1 MFGIPQLS
9 GFYMTNQW
17 PVAIRVDRN
26 RLYAYKR
33 GHFFFWGGGG
43 GGRPD
48 SLKIDMSVDEGIEY
62 KSEYQIRKRSIHRW
76 RVY

>member
-1 MFGIPQLS
+1 MFGIPQPS

-17 PVAIRVDRN
+17 SVAIRVNRN

-33 GHFFFWGGGG
+33 GHFFFGGG

-48 SLKIDMSVDEGIEY
+48 SLKIDMSVDEDIEC
-62 KSEYQIRKRSIHRW
+62 KSQYQIRKR
-76 RVY
+76 